1 MAAINIS
8 TLSDDER
15 LALAKQLASN
25 IRGSL
30 PTEVYA
36 GSFTLKSKIPYKA
49 RSFRE
54 VLIHRLSDLA
64 DVAVDVYESNRL
76 VPAFVVTRSVI
87 ETTAVIYWLYQK
99 SSAFIE
105 KGDEESFD
113 EFLMKGMLGSKDGTT
128 KYESYNALAEILTS
142 INEHYEGSK

>member
-1 MAAINIS
+1 MAAIDVS

-30 PTEVYA
+30 PKELYA

-49 RSFRE
+49 SSFRE

-64 DVAVDVYESNRL
+64 DVAIDLYEANRL
-76 VPAFVVTRSVI
+76 V
-87 ETTAVIYWLYQK
+87 
-99 SSAFIE
+99 E
-105 KGDEESFD
+105 KGSGFGC
-113 EFLMKGMLGSKDGTT
+113 LICVSRQSVQLQL
-128 KYESYNALAEILTS
+128 LAKLQ
-142 INEHYEGSK
+142 